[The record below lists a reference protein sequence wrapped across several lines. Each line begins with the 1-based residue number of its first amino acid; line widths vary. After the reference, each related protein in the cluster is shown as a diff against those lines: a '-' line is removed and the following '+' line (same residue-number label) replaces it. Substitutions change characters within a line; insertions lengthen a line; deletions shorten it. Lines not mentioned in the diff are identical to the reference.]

1 MEKII
6 DAALGL
12 IEVAV
17 LTGTIG
23 FVGAIGLRSLHDEV
37 RKETIEALKKPTPS
51 LSHFS
56 RQLTGSS
63 QR

>member
-12 IEVAV
+12 IEAVAI
-17 LTGTIG
+17 T
-23 FVGAIGLRSLHDEV
+23 GAIGFGGAMGLRTLHDEV
-37 RKETIEALKKPTPS
+37 RKETIEALKRPTPS

-56 RQLTGSS
+56 RQLTAPS
-63 QR
+63 R